1 MHLEP
6 KLNKSSHRKEKPEHH
21 NEKQPPLSETRETP
35 HTAAQTQ
42 GNQKKNIK

>member
-42 GNQKKNIK
+42 GNQKKI